1 MGARG
6 RRPAVRS
13 AAPDVRRVQPVDPVA
28 GSVWLISLRRG
39 SGASLRRTVP
49 LPRRAAGQS
58 LKGRNMGRA
67 SKRLCGNRRG
77 VQVDRVA
84 TGWKAVAPIDAGPL
98 EQVAIMRAYSA
109 GRG

>member
-1 MGARG
+1 MAHRLAP
-6 RRPAVRS
+6 RVVRVAQAHG
-13 AAPDVRRVQPVDPVA
+13 AAPT
-28 GSVWLISLRRG
+28 G
-39 SGASLRRTVP
+39 
-49 LPRRAAGQS
+49 AAGQS

-109 GRG
+109 GRS